1 MRSVWRAVLV
11 TLAVLLGLFGAS
23 SWPTGA
29 AGYSDRLVQ
38 AADGS
43 LSAVRTMD
51 IAAGADTLTPY
62 RWVLV
67 DGARTDVATSLHDV
81 AQEEA
86 PDAASA
92 GARDELLA
100 LLDEAARLLT
110 DPDPIAAHRDQ
121 WRDLGDRLAAFVE
134 AHR

>member
-1 MRSVWRAVLV
+1 VWRAVLV

-23 SWPTGA
+23 NWPTGA
-29 AGYSDRLVQ
+29 AGYSDRLVK
-38 AADGS
+38 AADGT

-51 IAAGADTLTPY
+51 TAAGADTLAPY

-67 DGARTDVATSLHDV
+67 DGARTDVATSLNDV
-81 AQEEA
+81 ARDEA

-92 GARDELLA
+92 GARDELLT
-100 LLDEAARLLT
+100 LLTEAARLLT
-110 DPDPIAAHRDQ
+110 DPDPVAAHRDR
-121 WRDLGDRLAAFVE
+121 WRDLGDRLAAFVA